1 MFLFQ
6 ASDAEP
12 GDEEQETKRNRVA
25 AMAFKRLFP
34 GLPAHVKEEWQRVNK
49 SVKRVEVTQWLM
61 SRMRKVEG
69 KWTFVLDNSSIEKS
83 RQRQGLVNVPF
94 WGYWTSP
101 LNGNYR

>member
-1 MFLFQ
+1 
-6 ASDAEP
+6 
-12 GDEEQETKRNRVA
+12 
-25 AMAFKRLFP
+25 MAFKRLFP

-83 RQRQGLVNVPF
+83 RRRQGLVNVPF